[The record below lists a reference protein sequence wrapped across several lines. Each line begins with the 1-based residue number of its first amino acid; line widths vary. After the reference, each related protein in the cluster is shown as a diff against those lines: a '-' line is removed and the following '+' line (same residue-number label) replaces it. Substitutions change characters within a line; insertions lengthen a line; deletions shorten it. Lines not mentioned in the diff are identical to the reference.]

1 MATLSRIEGL
11 NINSMEKVSG
21 DRPYGGINLD
31 AILANKSTS
40 KFWDLRTDLM
50 LNALNE
56 LAISFTIF

>member
-1 MATLSRIEGL
+1 
-11 NINSMEKVSG
+11 MEKVSG